1 MNLSKIGHGGGSTDG
16 CQAAFVPVVEVLA
29 RLATQF
35 VSDIVGG
42 GFALLHRDWC
52 DPRQPL
58 AALVLQNSQV
68 PDHEDFGVSGNAV
81 VGIHQHAPFVAI
93 DIVPSRLEMAK
104 ELGAKMMSCPNV

>member
-29 RLATQF
+29 RLAAQF

-42 GFALLHRDWC
+42 GFALLHRDRC

-58 AALVLQNSQV
+58 AVLVLQSSQV
-68 PDHEDFGVSGNAV
+68 PDHEDFGMPGMVKSGFHRPRPARST
-81 VGIHQHAPFVAI
+81 GAPSFFPRGDA
-93 DIVPSRLEMAK
+93 
-104 ELGAKMMSCPNV
+104 